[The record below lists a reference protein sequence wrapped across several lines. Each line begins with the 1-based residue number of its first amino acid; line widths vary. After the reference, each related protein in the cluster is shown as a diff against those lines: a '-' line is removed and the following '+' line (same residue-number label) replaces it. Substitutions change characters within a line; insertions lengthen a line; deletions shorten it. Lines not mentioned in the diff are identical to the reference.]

1 MSKSPF
7 QRGLSLALSLLI
19 TVAMLASIDQL
30 SQREEA
36 PPQWAQQT
44 SVRA

>member
-1 MSKSPF
+1 MSKSLF
-7 QRGLSLALSLLI
+7 QRSVSLALSLLI
-19 TVAMLASIDQL
+19 TVAMLGSIDQL

-44 SVRA
+44 AVRA